1 MALLKAPKMQDP
13 SVLLPRDTTGSYLHL
28 KLKRFPSV
36 EALTMP
42 YAKKTWR
49 EHPDDV
55 EVEYASTGRSIC
67 RQCHQPIAK
76 DDLRVR
82 LWLQCHKGCKQSAYF
97 HGKDCLW
104 KYPETKK
111 IEKLSEFAGLS
122 KLKKADQGYQVRSTF
137 LPHTRR
143 DDFGAYYGSNCD
155 I

>member
-1 MALLKAPKMQDP
+1 
-13 SVLLPRDTTGSYLHL
+13 
-28 KLKRFPSV
+28 
-36 EALTMP
+36 MP